1 MLAANAEKKQNI
13 KDNIR
18 RLEEKKREKKKES
31 AQKQVGQL
39 YRITNKRQR
48 SKRRS
53 LKNFSLGEH
62 ERLSFNE
69 S

>member
-18 RLEEKKREKKKES
+18 RLEEKKKKKKES
-31 AQKQVGQL
+31 VQKQVGQL